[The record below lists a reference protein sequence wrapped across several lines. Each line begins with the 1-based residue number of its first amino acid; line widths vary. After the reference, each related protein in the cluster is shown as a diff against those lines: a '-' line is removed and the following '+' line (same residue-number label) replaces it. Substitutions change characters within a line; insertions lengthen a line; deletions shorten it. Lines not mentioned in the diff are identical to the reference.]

1 MRDSAKFSVPASK
14 ARGSAKPPGSS
25 DARRAA
31 PGSVLLTHPQRELW
45 PGVTKQDLADYWRAV
60 AALALPGIAGRPLA
74 ILRCPAGV
82 GGAQFFQ
89 KHGHKGLPR
98 QIRAGAAEGEP
109 YLAVDDADGLVAMAQ
124 ISAIELHAWGASE
137 HDPARPDRIV
147 LDLDPGDGVAY
158 AEVVDA
164 ALLLRE
170 RLAALKL
177 VSFCR
182 TTGGHGLHVV
192 TPLSRPTTWAQA
204 RAFSKGM
211 AEALSSEAPQR
222 FVTTVS
228 KEARR
233 GRILIDWL
241 RNGLGATAVASYS
254 PRAREGATVAAPLAW
269 TEVTPAL
276 NPHAFTVRTMPARLA
291 GRGAEAWAGYD
302 ETTQGLPDGSTAR

>member
-1 MRDSAKFSVPASK
+1 MTARR
-14 ARGSAKPPGSS
+14 RGSSGDLQPP
-25 DARRAA
+25 RRAA
-31 PGSVLLTHPQRELW
+31 PGGVVLTHPQRELW

-60 AALALPGIAGRPLA
+60 APLALPGIAGRPLA
-74 ILRCPAGV
+74 ILRCPGGV

-98 QIRAGAAEGEP
+98 QIRAGTAEGEP
-109 YLAVDDADGLVAMAQ
+109 YLAIDDREGLVAMAQ

-137 HDPARPDRIV
+137 RDPSRPDRIV
-147 LDLDPGDGVAY
+147 FDLDPGEGVAY

-170 RLAALKL
+170 RLDALKL

-192 TPLSRPTTWAQA
+192 TPLSRPATWAQA
-204 RAFSKGM
+204 RNFSKGM
-211 AEALSSEAPQR
+211 AEALSHDAPQR
-222 FVTTVS
+222 FVATVS

-269 TEVTPAL
+269 AEVTPTL
-276 NPHAFTVRTMPARLA
+276 DPRAFTVGTLPARLA
-291 GRGAEAWAGYD
+291 RRGAEVWAGYD
-302 ETTQGLPDGSTAR
+302 EIAQALPAG

>member
-1 MRDSAKFSVPASK
+1 MT
-14 ARGSAKPPGSS
+14 
-25 DARRAA
+25 ARRPGAAGDSRPPRRGA
-31 PGSVLLTHPQRELW
+31 PGAVVLTHPERELW

-60 AALALPGIAGRPLA
+60 APLALPGIAGRPLA
-74 ILRCPAGV
+74 ILRCPSGV

-89 KHGHKGLPR
+89 KHGAKGLPR
-98 QIRAGAAEGEP
+98 QIRAEIAEGEP
-109 YLAVDDADGLVAMAQ
+109 YLAIDDVDGLIAMAQ
-124 ISAIELHAWGASE
+124 ISAIELHTWGASE
-137 HDPARPDRIV
+137 RDPTRPDRIV
-147 LDLDPGDGVAY
+147 FDLDPGEGVAY
-158 AEVVDA
+158 GTVVEA

-170 RLAALKL
+170 RLKALKL

-204 RAFSKGM
+204 RNFSKGM
-211 AEALSSEAPQR
+211 AEALSHEAPQR
-222 FVTTVS
+222 FVSTVS

-269 TEVTPAL
+269 AEVTPKL
-276 NPHAFTVRTMPARLA
+276 DPRAFTIRTMPARLA
-291 GRGAEAWAGYD
+291 HRGAEAWAGYD
-302 ETTQGLPDGSTAR
+302 KAAQGLPDG

>member
-1 MRDSAKFSVPASK
+1 MT
-14 ARGSAKPPGSS
+14 
-25 DARRAA
+25 ARRPSAAGDSRPRRGGA
-31 PGSVLLTHPQRELW
+31 PGGVVLTHPQRELW

-60 AALALPGIAGRPLA
+60 APLALPGIAGRPLA
-74 ILRCPAGV
+74 ILRCPSGV

-98 QIRAGAAEGEP
+98 QIRAETAEDEP
-109 YLAVDDADGLVAMAQ
+109 YLAIDDVDGLVAMAQ

-137 HDPARPDRIV
+137 RDPTRPDRIV
-147 LDLDPGDGVAY
+147 FDLDPGEGVAY

-170 RLAALKL
+170 RLDALKL

-182 TTGGHGLHVV
+182 TTAGHGLHVV
-192 TPLSRPTTWAQA
+192 TPLSGPATWAQA
-204 RAFSKGM
+204 RNFSKGM
-211 AEALSSEAPQR
+211 AEALSHEAPQR
-222 FVTTVS
+222 FVSTVS

-254 PRAREGATVAAPLAW
+254 PRAREGATVATPLAW
-269 TEVTPAL
+269 AEVTPTL
-276 NPHAFTVRTMPARLA
+276 DPRAFTVRTMPARLA
-291 GRGAEAWAGYD
+291 RRGVEAWTGYD
-302 ETTQGLPDGSTAR
+302 EIVQTLPAG